1 MAAATRA
8 ARSRGVRASFLALAL
23 ATAVWA
29 IAAQWDGVI
38 AGLREVT
45 PAVLA
50 LAFTL
55 GVAYVWVTMAAWRVV
70 LLALGAPVPNTV
82 TRTIFFVSQVAKYL
96 PGGVWNIVAAAEM
109 GADHEISRRRSVSAM
124 AISLLLTVITGLM
137 LACAV
142 VLWGPSEL
150 RERYGWIVVLL
161 PLLLLTL
168 SPWALNRVLA
178 VVGQGSEGP
187 AMRVRLGTVITAGLL
202 TILSWT
208 LAGSQ
213 LYLLAT
219 SMGLQAD
226 APNYLLCLGG
236 YALAWV
242 VGFLFI
248 VAPAGVGVREAA
260 LGLVLAGALPEGAIV
275 AVVLL
280 SRVLL
285 TLADLGLGGWA
296 GLAARRRARRSARG
310 RA

>member
-1 MAAATRA
+1 MRTTLRRAMAAATRA

-219 SMGLQAD
+219 SMVCRRTPRTTSSASAVTPWRGSSGSCSSSRPPVSVCA
-226 APNYLLCLGG
+226 
-236 YALAWV
+236 
-242 VGFLFI
+242 
-248 VAPAGVGVREAA
+248 R
-260 LGLVLAGALPEGAIV
+260 LPSV
-275 AVVLL
+275 SS
-280 SRVLL
+280 SRVHCP
-285 TLADLGLGGWA
+285 
-296 GLAARRRARRSARG
+296 RG
-310 RA
+310 QSSPSFS